1 MISLLKTKYPEVN
14 IISTSTGADD
24 QGGFASIFSAGGTH
38 TITYSLSLVPIEER
52 KKSVFE
58 IVEEM
63 RADFAK
69 MPEIVNFTLST
80 SDNMGSF
87 GGSAVDVEVYGY
99 NISET
104 NLVAE
109 ELAEKIKKIE
119 GAKDVTISRA
129 KSKPE
134 LQIIFD
140 QNKMS
145 ANGLNTAMVSSAVK
159 NRVDGL
165 TATRLRQFGDEYDV
179 VVRFKKD
186 ATKHSY

>member
-1 MISLLKTKYPEVN
+1 MTANYFDDLIKNKYPEVN
-14 IISTSTGADD
+14 IISTSTGSDD

-38 TITYSLSLVPIEER
+38 TITYNLSLVPIEDR

-69 MPEIVNFTLST
+69 RPEIINFTLST

-87 GGSAVDVEVYGY
+87 GGSTVDVEVYGY

-109 ELAEKIKKIE
+109 ELANKIKEYSGCKGCKDKPCKI
-119 GAKDVTISRA
+119 KT
-129 KSKPE
+129 
-134 LQIIFD
+134 
-140 QNKMS
+140 
-145 ANGLNTAMVSSAVK
+145 
-159 NRVDGL
+159 
-165 TATRLRQFGDEYDV
+165 
-179 VVRFKKD
+179 
-186 ATKHSY
+186 